1 MVTTRPLTAMAI
13 AKIARP
19 GRHSVGNGVYLQITG
34 RGRSWVFRYERA
46 YEGKRRGRHV
56 GLGPCALVSLAE
68 ARAKG
73 LELRRLLTNGVDP
86 LDYKRA
92 VRQQA
97 LEAAAREVTFRECAE
112 RYIAAHETG
121 WRNAV
126 HRKQWRAT
134 LVADVYPMIG
144 ELAVASVGTTL
155 VVKVLEAVWTT
166 KPQTAW
172 RVRGRIESILDW
184 AKARGH
190 REGENPARWRG
201 HLDHLL
207 PHPSRVARVKHHAS
221 LPSAEIPE
229 FMRGLRGREGIVA
242 RALEFTVLTAARLG
256 EVLGARWSEIAG
268 EVWTVPATRMKGGR
282 EHRVPL
288 SDPAVQLIEALPRTS
303 SHIFPGEHS
312 GSRIPN
318 NATWKLLRRMGRADI
333 TVHGFRSSFR
343 DWAAETTAHP
353 NHVVEMALAHALG
366 NAVEAA
372 YRRGDL
378 FEKRCRLME
387 DWAKYC
393 GTPVAR
399 ATPGDLVALR
409 GVS

>member
-1 MVTTRPLTAMAI
+1 MTITRPLTAMAV
-13 AKIARP
+13 AKITRP
-19 GRHSVGNGVYLQITG
+19 GRYAVGNGVYLQITG
-34 RGRSWVFRYERA
+34 EKGRSWLFRYERE
-46 YEGKRRGRHV
+46 YDGKRHGRHI
-56 GLGPCALVSLAE
+56 GLGSCALISLAE

-73 LELRRLLTNGVDP
+73 LELRRLLVEGVDP
-86 LDYKRA
+86 LDHRRA
-92 VRQQA
+92 SRQQA
-97 LEAAAREVTFRECAE
+97 LMAAAREMTFRECAE

-144 ELAVASVGTTL
+144 ELAVASVDTTL

-229 FMRGLRGREGIVA
+229 FMRGLRGLEGIVA

-256 EVLGARWSEIAG
+256 EVRGAHWSEIAG
-268 EVWTVPATRMKGGR
+268 
-282 EHRVPL
+282 
-288 SDPAVQLIEALPRTS
+288 
-303 SHIFPGEHS
+303 
-312 GSRIPN
+312 
-318 NATWKLLRRMGRADI
+318 DI
-333 TVHGFRSSFR
+333 
-343 DWAAETTAHP
+343 W
-353 NHVVEMALAHALG
+353 
-366 NAVEAA
+366 
-372 YRRGDL
+372 
-378 FEKRCRLME
+378 
-387 DWAKYC
+387 
-393 GTPVAR
+393 
-399 ATPGDLVALR
+399 
-409 GVS
+409 

>member
-1 MVTTRPLTAMAI
+1 M
-13 AKIARP
+13 
-19 GRHSVGNGVYLQITG
+19 
-34 RGRSWVFRYERA
+34 
-46 YEGKRRGRHV
+46 
-56 GLGPCALVSLAE
+56 
-68 ARAKG
+68 
-73 LELRRLLTNGVDP
+73 
-86 LDYKRA
+86 
-92 VRQQA
+92 
-97 LEAAAREVTFRECAE
+97 
-112 RYIAAHETG
+112 
-121 WRNAV
+121 
-126 HRKQWRAT
+126 
-134 LVADVYPMIG
+134 
-144 ELAVASVGTTL
+144 
-155 VVKVLEAVWTT
+155 
-166 KPQTAW
+166 
-172 RVRGRIESILDW
+172 
-184 AKARGH
+184 
-190 REGENPARWRG
+190 
-201 HLDHLL
+201 
-207 PHPSRVARVKHHAS
+207 KHHAS

-229 FMRGLRGREGIVA
+229 FMRGLRGHEGIVA

-256 EVLGARWSEIAG
+256 EVLGSRWSEIAG

-288 SDPAVQLIEALPRTS
+288 SDQAAQLIEALPRTS

-378 FEKRCRLME
+378 FEKRRRLME
-387 DWAKYC
+387 DWARYC

-399 ATPGDLVALR
+399 ATSGDVVALR